1 MKREQ
6 LKIFCAKHS
15 GIRAC
20 MCVRAYMFFCFCSI
34 FSEKYNTLTAYMKA
48 WALYYRYNSTQLIAV
63 QTVFVLCIPCMRAR
77 HSTSMRSIWC
87 GILFHP
93 RIIIS
98 LSLYLALDMV
108 LFVDTEQMKS
118 EMLSTETLPC
128 VRVLVFTNRNRDNV
142 AARNFITLTRK
153 NGNNRRASS
162 SKAFFLNFHCV
173 SKPTKSFKRLV
184 QLYTV

>member
-1 MKREQ
+1 M
-6 LKIFCAKHS
+6 
-15 GIRAC
+15 
-20 MCVRAYMFFCFCSI
+20 Y
-34 FSEKYNTLTAYMKA
+34 
-48 WALYYRYNSTQLIAV
+48 
-63 QTVFVLCIPCMRAR
+63 IPCMRAR

-98 LSLYLALDMV
+98 LSLYLVLDMV

-128 VRVLVFTNRNRDNV
+128 VRVLVFTNRNRDSV
-142 AARNFITLTRK
+142 TARNFITLTRK

-162 SKAFFLNFHCV
+162 SKAVFLDFHCV
-173 SKPTKSFKRLV
+173 SKPTKSKQEKNLPNASCNCIRYNQRL
-184 QLYTV
+184 LEFLCFFLLFDFGLFCPWGRH